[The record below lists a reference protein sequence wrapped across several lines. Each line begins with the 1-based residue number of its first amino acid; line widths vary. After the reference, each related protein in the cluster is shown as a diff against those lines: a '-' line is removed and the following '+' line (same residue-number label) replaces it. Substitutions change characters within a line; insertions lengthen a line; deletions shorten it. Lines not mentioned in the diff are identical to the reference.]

1 MTRRI
6 DAAALKKMIKDGK
19 ELALLDVREDGQFG
33 EGHLLLTV
41 PVPYSMLEARL
52 HTLLPRRAVRTV
64 LVDDGDGVAE
74 RAATRM
80 AAIGYTDVSILDG
93 GVGAW
98 KKAGYVI
105 FKGVNVP
112 SKAFGEVVEHAAH
125 TPSITAAELN
135 AMFEKN
141 EDIVVVDGRTPEEY
155 KRMSIPN
162 GISVP
167 NAELVYRIHD
177 IAPSPKTTV
186 VVNCAGRTRS
196 IIGAQT
202 LRNAGIPNKVVAL
215 RAGTMGWR
223 LAGFELDHGAS
234 RKYPDVSAKGMAE
247 AKACAEAMAKKFG
260 VRKVDLGA
268 IDRWRGEKD
277 RSLYVLDVRSA
288 EEYAAGHL
296 PGALHAPGGQL
307 VQGTDN
313 WVGARGARV
322 VLTDD
327 TEIRAI
333 TAAHWLVQMGWD
345 VHVLQGGIG
354 KTGTEKGTPAR
365 RVLGIEDIAVDEIT
379 PQDLSTALRDGTA
392 VAVDVDLSEHY
403 RARRLPGAHW
413 GIRPRL
419 DRLVPKLPMGKRI
432 VLYSEHETRARLAVP
447 DLEALTDAPIAILKG
462 GREAWTKAGLPT
474 EASPGVPP
482 DSERIDFLFF
492 VHDRHHGNEASM
504 REYLSW
510 EEQLPAQIE
519 ADGDAAYRVVTS

>member
-64 LVDDGDGVAE
+64 LVDGGDGVAE
-74 RAATRM
+74 RAAERM
-80 AAIGYTDVSILDG
+80 AAVGFTDVSILDG

-135 AMFEKN
+135 AMFEKG
-141 EDIVVVDGRTPEEY
+141 EDLVVVDGRTPEEY

-223 LAGFELDHGAS
+223 LAGFELDHGAG

-247 AKACAEAMAKKFG
+247 AKARAEAMAKKFG
-260 VRKVDLGA
+260 VRKIDLA
-268 IDRWRGEKD
+268 TVDRWRGEKD

-288 EEYAAGHL
+288 EEYAA
-296 PGALHAPGGQL
+296 
-307 VQGTDN
+307 
-313 WVGARGARV
+313 
-322 VLTDD
+322 
-327 TEIRAI
+327 IC
-333 TAAHWLVQMGWD
+333 
-345 VHVLQGGIG
+345 
-354 KTGTEKGTPAR
+354 
-365 RVLGIEDIAVDEIT
+365 
-379 PQDLSTALRDGTA
+379 
-392 VAVDVDLSEHY
+392 
-403 RARRLPGAHW
+403 RARSTRRAA
-413 GIRPRL
+413 
-419 DRLVPKLPMGKRI
+419 
-432 VLYSEHETRARLAVP
+432 SSSRAR
-447 DLEALTDAPIAILKG
+447 TTGSAPA
-462 GREAWTKAGLPT
+462 AP
-474 EASPGVPP
+474 AS
-482 DSERIDFLFF
+482 
-492 VHDRHHGNEASM
+492 
-504 REYLSW
+504 Y
-510 EEQLPAQIE
+510 
-519 ADGDAAYRVVTS
+519 